1 MNKSGLIP
9 LGRAVLVEPYEPQ
22 RKESLIVMPD
32 SVKERTLM
40 VETRAVVLAA
50 GPEAWADEK
59 NPRAWPGDHV
69 MITKFAG
76 VMATGTKDGKPYRL
90 VNDSDIFCGLEVE
103 E

>member
-1 MNKSGLIP
+1 MNNSGLIP

-22 RKESLIVMPD
+22 KKESLIVMPD
-32 SVKERTLM
+32 TVKERTLM
-40 VETRAVVLAA
+40 VETRAVVIQA

-59 NPRAWPGDHV
+59 GPRAWPGDHV

-76 VMATGTKDGKPYRL
+76 VMATGTKDGKSYRL